1 MSNFDN
7 AFDRVIGHEGG
18 FTDDPLDRGN
28 WTSGTC
34 NVGKCNGTKYGLSAM
49 TPYLGYP

>member
-18 FTDDPLDRGN
+18 FTDDPQTGQTGHLVHV
-28 WTSGTC
+28 TQVSVTEPSM
-34 NVGKCNGTKYGLSAM
+34 V
-49 TPYLGYP
+49 YLL